1 MIRTFNLRT
10 YIVGF
15 EVLRSYYSALV
26 RSMPEDYMNTIG
38 QLESHFSG
46 DHIGSILE
54 CRDVF
59 TANQRILDCL
69 IEQICTEQELLNF
82 CDWFS
87 SSINAPLLAATVE
100 NIRKGKLLFCMIKHS
115 AIFGVI

>member
-1 MIRTFNLRT
+1 MYIHTFS
-10 YIVGF
+10 V
-15 EVLRSYYSALV
+15 SSKSHYSALV
-26 RSMPEDYMNTIG
+26 KSMPDNYMSSLSK
-38 QLESHFSG
+38 LEHHLTG

-69 IEQICTEQELLNF
+69 IEQIYTEQELLNF

-87 SSINAPLLAATVE
+87 ALMNIPLLAATIG
-100 NIRKGKLLFCMIKHS
+100 NIKKGTYVVVLFSGYMYITR
-115 AIFGVI
+115 V

>member
-1 MIRTFNLRT
+1 
-10 YIVGF
+10 
-15 EVLRSYYSALV
+15 
-26 RSMPEDYMNTIG
+26 MPDNFMNTLSK
-38 QLESHFSG
+38 LEFRLSG

-87 SSINAPLLAATVE
+87 KLMNTPLLAAT
-100 NIRKGKLLFCMIKHS
+100 IDIIKKGTYN
-115 AIFGVI
+115 

>member
-1 MIRTFNLRT
+1 M
-10 YIVGF
+10 
-15 EVLRSYYSALV
+15 RSHYSALV
-26 RSMPEDYMNTIG
+26 RSMPDNYRNTLSK
-38 QLESHFSG
+38 LEFYLSG

-59 TANQRILDCL
+59 TANQRILDCV

-87 SSINAPLLAATVE
+87 ALISTPLLIATLE
-100 NIRKGKLLFCMIKHS
+100 NITKGIFTIVHNFTLMYNLQESNSFQMSIASQLL
-115 AIFGVI
+115 